1 MERITGSDRLA
12 QIWVWGGGRWNG
24 RREHLCEGGW
34 RDTRGN
40 HFEMRTQSLQFECC
54 RDEHSAYEHWLSGS
68 IIWSLADEDLAPS
81 CPHSMSSSCSL
92 SGPLTQTQGIII
104 IAIITTYICTEPSH
118 LSQNRFTSMTSFEPH
133 CSFERLSGK
142 VFLKV
147 RDLRNL
153 EISLTHDI
161 WSFISGLWAVAINS
175 ETGIVV
181 TSFLLG
187 RISSQFIA
195 TFATWHTGNKK
206 FREKTYQ
213 LNPASEKGLCF
224 SRSHNDKEK
233 ASVHLF
239 VGFSFLKK
247 GKENMQ
253 ISLQPGVLCFQVI
266 PEP

>member
-1 MERITGSDRLA
+1 MNI
-12 QIWVWGGGRWNG
+12 QP
-24 RREHLCEGGW
+24 
-34 RDTRGN
+34 
-40 HFEMRTQSLQFECC
+40 
-54 RDEHSAYEHWLSGS
+54 YKHWLSGS
-68 IIWSLADEDLAPS
+68 VIWSLADEDLAPS
-81 CPHSMSSSCSL
+81 CPRSMSSSCSL

-118 LSQNRFTSMTSFEPH
+118 FSQNRFTSMTSFEPH
-133 CSFERLSGK
+133 CSFVRLSGK

-161 WSFISGLWAVAINS
+161 RSFILGLWAVVINS
-175 ETGIVV
+175 EIGIVV

-195 TFATWHTGNKK
+195 SFATWRTGNKK
-206 FREKTYQ
+206 FREKSYQ
-213 LNPASEKGLCF
+213 RNPASEKGLCF

-253 ISLQPGVLCFQVI
+253 ISLRPVVLCFQVI